1 MIVCCCQ
8 DELVRREVRLA
19 AAMNSLQAEELRLD
33 AKLRELDEVQAAC
46 DVLMQHRQVGLSS
59 VMTFL
64 L

>member
-1 MIVCCCQ
+1 
-8 DELVRREVRLA
+8 VRREVRLA